1 MYTVRTD
8 DEGAGG
14 PAAALGAED
23 GVAVEGDGAVL
34 GVLPSASLAGDGVLH
49 GHTQLLTHDQR
60 PLVARAQ
67 GELGRCNGES
77 AVLLLHTAPA
87 AVVLACCAALWL
99 NSAGYSE
106 R

>member
-1 MYTVRTD
+1 VYTVRTD

-23 GVAVEGDGAVL
+23 GVAVEVDGAVL
-34 GVLPSASLAGDGVLH
+34 GVLPSASLAGVLH
-49 GHTQLLTHDQR
+49 GHTQLLTHGQR

-67 GELGRCNGES
+67 GELGPRCNGES

-87 AVVLACCAALWL
+87 GRCCGVARLI
-99 NSAGYSE
+99 
-106 R
+106 